1 MAPPE
6 IRPFTP
12 SIVNATVLRSMRA
25 IVSAA
30 DIAKNVE
37 RQRQLLGILD
47 DKQAAFRSTFGFSE
61 WRRACEV
68 WRFDV
73 CYCQQ
78 VAS

>member
-1 MAPPE
+1 M
-6 IRPFTP
+6 
-12 SIVNATVLRSMRA
+12 LRLNNA

-68 WRFDV
+68 RRFGV
-73 CYCQQ
+73 YCC
-78 VAS
+78 